1 MKDPG
6 NKLIATDSLSTL
18 IAAMNKKE
26 TEIPKTRIIR
36 KLLRQEGEKKRYFGS
51 LATHSKIIK
60 HEPPPESPFCNT
72 RLTTDDFLWACQET
86 EEEWNRSND
95 MVLA

>member
-36 KLLRQEGEKKRYFGS
+36 KLLRQEGD
-51 LATHSKIIK
+51 KI
-60 HEPPPESPFCNT
+60 T
-72 RLTTDDFLWACQET
+72 LLWVPSHT
-86 EEEWNRSND
+86 LKNY
-95 MVLA
+95 